1 MRLQK
6 YGLESRGK
14 AMITMIILGSSF
26 IALNLYGDLA
36 IQPCINPENRGAE
49 AGRLPQV
56 AQNKREYQPA
66 FHRNRFTSSRNFNFE
81 FTEVSAK

>member
-56 AQNKREYQPA
+56 AQNNENIS
-66 FHRNRFTSSRNFNFE
+66 HRNRFTSSRNFNFE